1 MLDLESVNQNPLV
14 VELKGKSLVP
24 RPDNIATEVDT
35 FVIVNHS
42 RNNNVKLQISPK
54 SKRPS
59 VPVYTEQNPNT
70 FTDEYRGELN
80 TCLSHANKFI
90 ISCAGAPKHFNF
102 ATSLGQM
109 LVDLYRSNTNMQ
121 IIINGNVFPASE
133 FIKQSGI
140 IRVFDPT
147 FLSAYGLTYT
157 DTLGN
162 YKLEVSGVNTVRFE
176 LRITSPGNAMTVS
189 QVESLFGQASS
200 GDNPTAVYH
209 SNSDFYGFT
218 LCMESSSIPSITKI
232 DYATVETMDELI
244 EQGIITS
251 YNNEANAVNIGEVI
265 TGEQSELSAG
275 FNARLLNEFE
285 QSPTRL
291 QDYLLVLES
300 EGVDLTTVDLSKIK
314 ITYSVFKKGS

>member
-1 MLDLESVNQNPLV
+1 MFDEQAFQQDTLVESLAESGIIKRPSGDTTPPL
-14 VELKGKSLVP
+14 G
-24 RPDNIATEVDT
+24 
-35 FVIVNHS
+35 FMIVNHS
-42 RNNNVKLQISPK
+42 RNNNAKVQIKPK
-54 SKRPS
+54 SVRPTIFD
-59 VPVYTEQNPNT
+59 VPNQNPNT
-70 FTDEYRGELN
+70 ILDEYRGELN
-80 TCLSHANKFI
+80 TCLTHANKFI

-121 IIINGNVFPASE
+121 IILNGTSHPASE

-147 FLSAYGLTYT
+147 FLTPYGLTYT
-157 DTLGN
+157 DSLGN
-162 YKLEVSGVNTVRFE
+162 YKLEVGGVATVRFE

-189 QVESLFGQASS
+189 QVESLFGQAAN
-200 GDNPTAVYH
+200 GDNATVVYH

-244 EQGIITS
+244 EQGIISS
-251 YNNEANAVNIGEVI
+251 YNNEANVIDIGEVVE
-265 TGEQSELSAG
+265 GEQSALSAG

-285 QSPTRL
+285 QTPTRL

-300 EGVDLTTVDLSKIK
+300 EGVDLSTVDLSKIK

>member
-70 FTDEYRGELN
+70 FTDEYRGELK
-80 TCLSHANKFI
+80 TCLAHANKFI
-90 ISCAGAPKHFNF
+90 ISCAGAPKEFSF
-102 ATSLGQM
+102 ATSFGQM
-109 LVDLYRSNTNMQ
+109 LVDLYRSNQNIQ
-121 IIINGNVFPASE
+121 IILNGDIHTSSE

-140 IRVFDPT
+140 LRSFDPIFMT
-147 FLSAYGLTYT
+147 PYGLSYV
-157 DTLGN
+157 DILGN
-162 YKLEVSGVNTVRFE
+162 YKLQVTGVNTVRFE
-176 LRITSPGNAMTVS
+176 LRIYSAGNAMTVQ
-189 QVESLFGQASS
+189 QVESLFGQSLT
-200 GDNPTAVYH
+200 GNNGTVVYH

-218 LCMESSSIPSITKI
+218 MCMESSSMPSTTKI
-232 DYATVETMDELI
+232 DYATVETMEELI
-244 EQGIITS
+244 DQGIIDS
-251 YNNEANAVNIGEVI
+251 YNNDANNLAIATVDPGAE
-265 TGEQSELSAG
+265 TALAAG

-285 QSPTRL
+285 PTPVRL
-291 QDYLLVLES
+291 QDYLLVLEAT
-300 EGVDLTTVDLSKIK
+300 GVDLSTVDLSKVQIS
-314 ITYSVFKKGS
+314 YSVYKKGS